1 MLKKTSLLLY
11 LHAIFNSMNRFF
23 IIVFLLFAAASSKAQ
38 IHEIGVFLG
47 GSNIIGDVGSTTYIA
62 PEKPA
67 FGLLY
72 KWNRSTRHSW
82 RFSYTQST
90 IAADDADSDMDSRIE
105 RDYRFKNSIK
115 ELTAGLEFDF
125 FEFDLH
131 DSKPQFTPY
140 VFTGLSY
147 VFYDGLYFQNG
158 GPNKDDTYS
167 TLAIPMTVG
176 VKGRVFNSFVIGFEV
191 AVRHTFKDDLDGSSP
206 TNDDLKN
213 LKFGNLTSNDWYVFT
228 GFTLTYTFG
237 DKPCFCAD

>member
-1 MLKKTSLLLY
+1 MLKESSLLLY

-38 IHEIGVFLG
+38 IHEIGVFFG

-105 RDYRFKNSIK
+105 REYRFKNSIK
-115 ELTAGLEFDF
+115 E
-125 FEFDLH
+125 
-131 DSKPQFTPY
+131 
-140 VFTGLSY
+140 
-147 VFYDGLYFQNG
+147 
-158 GPNKDDTYS
+158 
-167 TLAIPMTVG
+167 
-176 VKGRVFNSFVIGFEV
+176 
-191 AVRHTFKDDLDGSSP
+191 
-206 TNDDLKN
+206 
-213 LKFGNLTSNDWYVFT
+213 
-228 GFTLTYTFG
+228 
-237 DKPCFCAD
+237 

>member
-47 GSNIIGDVGSTTYIA
+47 GSNIIGDVGPTTYIA
-62 PEKPA
+62 PEKSA

-72 KWNRSTRHSW
+72 KWNRSPRHSW

-105 RDYRFKNSIK
+105 RDYRFKNSMK

-125 FEFDLH
+125 FEFDL
-131 DSKPQFTPY
+131 QF
-140 VFTGLSY
+140 
-147 VFYDGLYFQNG
+147 FY
-158 GPNKDDTYS
+158 
-167 TLAIPMTVG
+167 
-176 VKGRVFNSFVIGFEV
+176 
-191 AVRHTFKDDLDGSSP
+191 
-206 TNDDLKN
+206 
-213 LKFGNLTSNDWYVFT
+213 
-228 GFTLTYTFG
+228 
-237 DKPCFCAD
+237 